1 MYVLIRSF
9 VRRTG
14 VWKMGRPTLT
24 VGHIE
29 KVTRNKVP
37 PVLSQQRVTICL
49 VRGETSAGPASGGSG
64 AGGHVLLL
72 RRSRAGGGSCMG
84 LECLVCRRKQRKG
97 GSKGAEK
104 GGAGGEAEE
113 EEKEREEEE
122 EEEAEAKSSRLPGGR
137 TSTGYIQVRTEV
149 VVHMDDDDCAISGL
163 ICG

>member
-14 VWKMGRPTLT
+14 VWKWGRPTLT

-72 RRSRAGGGSCMG
+72 RRSRAGAGRAWVWSVWFVGGSRG
-84 LECLVCRRKQRKG
+84 REGARGRRRAEQAEKQRRRRRRGRKRRKRRLRQSRAVCR
-97 GSKGAEK
+97 
-104 GGAGGEAEE
+104 
-113 EEKEREEEE
+113 
-122 EEEAEAKSSRLPGGR
+122 GGR

-149 VVHMDDDDCAISGL
+149 VVHMDDDDCAISRL